1 MTDLRNK
8 VFLVTGGAQGIGAA
22 IARTCAARG
31 AFVYAA
37 DINHKL
43 GAGIAA
49 ELGERGAFLPVDVT
63 DAAQVTTAV
72 EAVRAQH
79 GRLDGLVCAAGIFRG
94 AFQSVDEITLE
105 DFDAV
110 QAVNVRGV
118 LLCVRAAL
126 PLLEA
131 ARGVLIIIASG
142 AGVVGPSASL
152 AYAASKGAA
161 NGLSLTLAA
170 QLESKGIRVNTLS
183 PGSIVTE
190 LKLSVEIENARRQ
203 GIPPEEAIARA
214 HRDYGTPDGVA
225 SIAAF
230 MLSDDADYLR
240 GTIFT
245 R

>member
-1 MTDLRNK
+1 MTDLHNK
-8 VFLVTGGAQGIGAA
+8 VLVVTGGAQGIGGA
-22 IARTCAARG
+22 IARTCAERG
-31 AFVYAA
+31 AFVYAM
-37 DINHKL
+37 DINHEA
-43 GAGIAA
+43 GAAMAA
-49 ELGERGAFLPVDVT
+49 ELGDHGAFLAVNVT
-63 DAAQVTTAV
+63 SMAEVSSAIET
-72 EAVRAQH
+72 VRSRH

-94 AFQSVDEITLE
+94 AFQMVDEIALE

-118 LLCVRAAL
+118 LLSVRAAL

-131 ARGVLIIIASG
+131 ARGVVVIIASG

-170 QLESKGIRVNTLS
+170 QLEPKGIRVNTLS

-190 LKLSVEIENARRQ
+190 LKLNVEIENARRQ
-203 GIPPEEAIARA
+203 GISPEEAIARA
-214 HRDYGTPDGVA
+214 HREYGTPEGVA
-225 SIAAF
+225 RIAAF

-240 GTIFT
+240 GTLFT

>member
-1 MTDLRNK
+1 MTDLHNK
-8 VFLVTGGAQGIGAA
+8 VLLITGGAQGIGGA

-31 AFVYAA
+31 AFVYTA
-37 DINHKL
+37 DINHQS
-43 GAGIAA
+43 GASIAA
-49 ELGERGAFLPVDVT
+49 ELGDRGTFLPMDVT
-63 DAAQVTTAV
+63 DANQVTAAV
-72 EAVRAQH
+72 ETVRAHH
-79 GRLDGLVCAAGIFRG
+79 GRLDGLVCAAGILRG
-94 AFQSVDEITLE
+94 AFQGVDEIALE

-110 QAVNVRGV
+110 LAVNVRGV

-126 PLLEA
+126 TLLER
-131 ARGVLIIIASG
+131 ARGVVIIIASG

-170 QLESKGIRVNTLS
+170 QLEGSGIRVNTLS
-183 PGSIVTE
+183 PGSIVTD

-203 GIPPEEAIARA
+203 GISVDEAIAHAR
-214 HRDYGTPDGVA
+214 REYGTPEGVA
-225 SIAAF
+225 RIAAF

-240 GTIFT
+240 GTLFT

>member
-1 MTDLRNK
+1 MSDLHNK
-8 VFLVTGGAQGIGAA
+8 VILVTGGAQGIGKA
-22 IARTCAARG
+22 IALTCAERG

-37 DINHKL
+37 DINPE
-43 GAGIAA
+43 AGTSIAT
-49 ELGERGAFLPVDVT
+49 ELGKRGTFLSVNVT
-63 DAAQVTTAV
+63 DPTQVADAFET
-72 EAVRAQH
+72 VRSQH

-94 AFQSVDEITLE
+94 AFQSADEISLD

-110 QAVNVRGV
+110 QTVNVRGV

-126 PLLEA
+126 PLLKMA
-131 ARGVLIIIASG
+131 QGVLIIIASG

-170 QLESKGIRVNTLS
+170 QLEPRGIRVNTLS
-183 PGSIVTE
+183 PGNIVTD
-190 LKLSVEIENARRQ
+190 LKLSVEVENAHRQ
-203 GIPPEEAIARA
+203 GIPAEEAIARA
-214 HRDYGTPDGVA
+214 RREYGTPEGVA
-225 SIAAF
+225 RIAAF
-230 MLSDDADYLR
+230 MLSDDADYVR